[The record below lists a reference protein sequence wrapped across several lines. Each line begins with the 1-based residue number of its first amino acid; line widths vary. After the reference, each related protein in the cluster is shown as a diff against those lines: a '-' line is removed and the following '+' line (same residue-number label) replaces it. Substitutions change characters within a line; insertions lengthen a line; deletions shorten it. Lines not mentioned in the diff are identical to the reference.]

1 MTENRKRLSL
11 EELDAEHAGQ
21 LPDKEVVSLLDLFVN
36 ADLALDLAA
45 PIDLAVAAQANAAL
59 PIEGAVSA
67 NLLSVGSEAGAFSE
81 QVAGITQSITG
92 NTEAIAPQ
100 TATIDQ
106 SNDVVDDGSS
116 TTPTETATL
125 TSLTPEEEVVGVT
138 TEPTGEV
145 VDTVGGTVGDVTGTT
160 GTTDTIDGTTG
171 TTGTVGDTVGDVT
184 DGLDGTVGDTTGAID
199 SVTQSGLLEDGLL
212 NVNVDVALDADLA
225 APIAGAVAAQANVAA
240 PIDASVAA
248 NIASVDSTAIAVANQ
263 TTLINQ
269 SIEGDATATADQD
282 AEITQ

>member
-1 MTENRKRLSL
+1 
-11 EELDAEHAGQ
+11 
-21 LPDKEVVSLLDLFVN
+21 
-36 ADLALDLAA
+36 
-45 PIDLAVAAQANAAL
+45 
-59 PIEGAVSA
+59 
-67 NLLSVGSEAGAFSE
+67 
-81 QVAGITQSITG
+81 
-92 NTEAIAPQ
+92 
-100 TATIDQ
+100 
-106 SNDVVDDGSS
+106 
-116 TTPTETATL
+116 
-125 TSLTPEEEVVGVT
+125 
-138 TEPTGEV
+138 
-145 VDTVGGTVGDVTGTT
+145 
-160 GTTDTIDGTTG
+160 
-171 TTGTVGDTVGDVT
+171 
-184 DGLDGTVGDTTGAID
+184 VGDTTGAID